1 MQEFIVAGGREG
13 SGYTSSV
20 LTLLP
25 GASDWVALASLP
37 RTLYRCKASIVGG
50 SFMLTGGYSS
60 TYRSEVTSDV
70 VWWWSKHSIMLTRH
84 WGLFNDFQVLEYQP
98 ESDKW
103 TSPGN
108 LQQGRNNHA
117 VLSIGPQQLPCYT
130 GDSFNRLMVICYNST
145 SETEVLQVNHFTR
158 NVTIKHKCNN

>member
-50 SFMLTGGYSS
+50 SFMLTGGFSS

-70 VWWWSKHSIMLTRH
+70 VW
-84 WGLFNDFQVLEYQP
+84 
-98 ESDKW
+98 
-103 TSPGN
+103 
-108 LQQGRNNHA
+108 
-117 VLSIGPQQLPCYT
+117 
-130 GDSFNRLMVICYNST
+130 
-145 SETEVLQVNHFTR
+145 
-158 NVTIKHKCNN
+158 